1 MVLRKLQPHSQCP
14 PPPIRA
20 CSVLISPVAPK
31 DSHQVIFCFPAT
43 THPHLHKDPTHTFL
57 SQGNGLQ
64 GDQGGDLSPW
74 QMTCSGPV
82 LPPWGHFLP
91 VGNGSGQLPQPFW
104 ERCPLTSLVSLD
116 TIRSARAH
124 PENGHPGV
132 LVTQYTGNGKSSRQ
146 LPLQLI
152 TAQLHSA
159 SS

>member
-1 MVLRKLQPHSQCP
+1 MLSAHLSRGTQRLTPSDLLFSSYHP
-14 PPPIRA
+14 PPLAQRP
-20 CSVLISPVAPK
+20 
-31 DSHQVIFCFPAT
+31 
-43 THPHLHKDPTHTFL
+43 PHTHTFL

-132 LVTQYTGNGKSSRQ
+132 LVTQYTGNGKSSHQ